1 MPKTDDPAARKV
13 AAGILTEVLAGET
26 LSGAAPDDVA
36 ATAAA
41 MFPLI
46 TMEEHTATVRGE
58 HVRMRRVVLTSD
70 WQIAPK

>member
-13 AAGILTEVLAGET
+13 ATGILAEALADALAG
-26 LSGAAPDDVA
+26 ADDVA
-36 ATAAA
+36 ATAAS

>member
-13 AAGILTEVLAGET
+13 VTGILTEVLT
-26 LSGAAPDDVA
+26 DDVA
-36 ATAAA
+36 AVAAA

-46 TMEEHTATVRGE
+46 TMEEHTATVKGE